1 MKFLSDILI
10 KAGLVVEGS
19 STLQSLA
26 GTGTRMVV
34 ANAAGLVS
42 TQAIPV
48 TSVSGTGGYGG
59 LTLSGTVTS
68 TGSLTLGGTPTGTWP
83 ISITGNA
90 ATVTIAN
97 TNVNTSYYIPL
108 VSSAGNVSLLIDGGN
123 DLNYNPSTNVFTIG
137 GSIVINSVVING
149 GTANQFMKANGTLDS
164 NIYLTGTGVSGRI
177 AFWDSTYGLSSSAAM
192 LFNSGTNN
200 VTFTSLSGT
209 GTRMVVVDAT
219 GLLSTQAIPVS
230 SVTSVFG
237 RSGAVTA
244 QLGDYSTT
252 LVTEGTNLYFTNA
265 RSRSA
270 ITLTTT
276 GTSGAST
283 YDSVNGIL
291 NIPSYVGGV
300 TSVNGQTGAVTL
312 TTTNISE
319 GTNLYYTDARARA
332 AISLTT
338 TGSSGAATYSAGVL
352 NIPNYTLSGLSGS
365 TGVAGQVAFWTGA
378 SSQSGSNGLF
388 WDSANGR
395 LSVGTDSALFGRLEV
410 FGGVTNFR
418 NAPGLN
424 TLAEQTRFSRSDS
437 ILNVRYHSI
446 STIHS
451 NVTATNEM
459 QFLVHSAGSDTSQVA
474 SLILTGNGNAQ
485 VLNNLL
491 IGSTTDTTERIQVTG
506 AAKITGNTLTNSLRI
521 GNTTTNSPFIFSFV
535 DNSGV
540 PDGAGRNLS
549 VYSYAQSS
557 LGGAFTISGD
567 TFGATTGAHSN
578 FRLINTFAP
587 TSGTATMSIMHLTW
601 GINQTG
607 GANGITRGLYVNPTL
622 TAAADWRSIEWSNNS
637 GWGLYGAGTANN
649 YLAGSLGIGNTSFA
663 GMNLRVSKNI
673 TGNATGRSV
682 YLSGDFQSDVSIG
695 YGVQTSLGTQA
706 ATFTL
711 SDLIHFQAAQ
721 GTKGAASTIGTQIAF
736 DAAAMTNGGTNIA
749 FRGQNASAA
758 NVWNLY
764 MAGSA
769 PNYLAGSLG
778 IGTISLTGFSVRVG
792 KNITGA
798 TGSYGIRQ
806 DGAVQSDVT
815 NFAYGINNSLN
826 ISASTTLSSYAHFI
840 TTKTAFGAGATLT
853 NQYGVLVDTLTDAT
867 NNYGF
872 YGNIASG
879 TGRWNL
885 YMAGTAA
892 NYLGGTLTVNNQIT
906 AGTAQATSGS
916 TILRST
922 YSSGNISNI
931 GTNGSSGGMSINYAV
946 YPASTSTADAY
957 LSGVGTLSF
966 PRSSYIVQADHRWL
980 SASAAIVA
988 EGSAVTM
995 TENMRL
1001 YNSGNLVIQNGGTYA
1016 DAGQRL
1022 QVYGDTLMKGTGNTS
1037 GTTALTVQNSD
1048 ATNIFRVRN
1057 DGAVLLGAA
1066 LTYTNVGSRAIF
1078 TTADEMRFSRT
1089 AAATDTSGTKD
1100 FFQILTSFS
1109 PTSGTAQYNFLL
1121 INNGVN
1127 QTGGASGITRGLY
1140 VNPNLTAAADWR
1152 SIEWSNNSGYGLYGA
1167 GTAQNLLNGKLTVS
1181 HTVTTGAFANANTMG
1196 VFGSQVL
1203 NIPAG
1208 TQGVAG
1214 AVYAA
1219 NSGFHYFRFNGNT
1232 TLVGD
1237 ALWAA
1242 SISVANLQFDT
1253 TGTITLPDGAGGGSR
1268 PRALSGM
1275 QIQMQSAGNNNGT
1288 ISRAAGLLIQ
1298 GCYPSTG
1305 TGVTTFTDF
1314 AGIRINDLTEW
1325 GTARI
1330 TMTDRWGIYQA
1341 GVDDKNY
1348 FNGAVL
1354 IGTASP
1360 TGEKLQVSGTMR
1372 VTGAVKLS
1380 GLPTSATG
1388 LAAGDI
1394 WNDLGTLKIV

>member
-97 TNVNTSYYIPL
+97 TNVNASYYIPL

-123 DLNYNPSTNVFTIG
+123 DLNYNPFTNVFTIG

-164 NIYLTGTGVSGRI
+164 NTYMTGSGVAGRVAIWDSASNLTGSNSLLYDTSTGNLSIGGSGSSYRLNVLGVGDSLIGQVITSTSGRI
-177 AFWDSTYGLSSSAAM
+177 NIYPYHSATYGGLMESRNLLDTASQPITLSGSNVILLGSSA
-192 LFNSGTNN
+192 T
-200 VTFTSLSGT
+200 VTSLAGSGV
-209 GTRMVVVDAT
+209 RMVVTDAS
-219 GLLSTQAIPVS
+219 GILSSQAIPVS

-237 RSGAVTA
+237 RTGAVVSQA
-244 QLGDYSTT
+244 GDYTT
-252 LVTEGTNLYFTNA
+252 TQVTEGTNLYFTNA

-300 TSVNGQTGAVTL
+300 TSVNGLTGAVTL
-312 TTTNISE
+312 TTTNIAE

-352 NIPNYTLSGLSGS
+352 NVPNYTLSGLSGS
-365 TGVAGQVAFWTGA
+365 TGVSGQVAYWTGA
-378 SSQSGSNGLF
+378 SSQGSSSNLF
-388 WDSANGR
+388 WDAASNNLGIGTNSVNATWKLGVSGNVQLGGALSFGTLTANSSTGYIQVSASAMDVYAHTSRVLTFSANAAERGR
-395 LSVGTDSALFGRLEV
+395 FHT
-410 FGGVTNFR
+410 
-418 NAPGLN
+418 
-424 TLAEQTRFSRSDS
+424 
-437 ILNVRYHSI
+437 
-446 STIHS
+446 
-451 NVTATNEM
+451 
-459 QFLVHSAGSDTSQVA
+459 
-474 SLILTGNGNAQ
+474 NGNFT
-485 VLNNLL
+485 
-491 IGSTTDTTERIQVTG
+491 IGAITDTTERLQVVGT
-506 AAKITGNTLTNSLRI
+506 AKITDATSIAGVLT
-521 GNTTTNSPFIFSFV
+521 
-535 DNSGV
+535 
-540 PDGAGRNLS
+540 
-549 VYSYAQSS
+549 
-557 LGGAFTISGD
+557 
-567 TFGATTGAHSN
+567 
-578 FRLINTFAP
+578 
-587 TSGTATMSIMHLTW
+587 
-601 GINQTG
+601 
-607 GANGITRGLYVNPTL
+607 
-622 TAAADWRSIEWSNNS
+622 
-637 GWGLYGAGTANN
+637 
-649 YLAGSLGIGNTSFA
+649 
-663 GMNLRVSKNI
+663 
-673 TGNATGRSV
+673 
-682 YLSGDFQSDVSIG
+682 
-695 YGVQTSLGTQA
+695 
-706 ATFTL
+706 
-711 SDLIHFQAAQ
+711 
-721 GTKGAASTIGTQIAF
+721 
-736 DAAAMTNGGTNIA
+736 
-749 FRGQNASAA
+749 
-758 NVWNLY
+758 
-764 MAGSA
+764 
-769 PNYLAGSLG
+769 
-778 IGTISLTGFSVRVG
+778 
-792 KNITGA
+792 
-798 TGSYGIRQ
+798 
-806 DGAVQSDVT
+806 VT
-815 NFAYGINNSLN
+815 N
-826 ISASTTLSSYAHFI
+826 
-840 TTKTAFGAGATLT
+840 
-853 NQYGVLVDTLTDAT
+853 
-867 NNYGF
+867 
-872 YGNIASG
+872 
-879 TGRWNL
+879 R
-885 YMAGTAA
+885 
-892 NYLGGTLTVNNQIT
+892 IT
-906 AGTAQATSGS
+906 AGDAQATAGS
-916 TILRST
+916 VVLRST
-922 YSSGNISNI
+922 YSSGNMSNI

-946 YPASTSTADAY
+946 YPASISTADAY
-957 LSGVGTLSF
+957 LSGIGF
-966 PRSSYIVQADHRWL
+966 QANPRSSYVVEADHRWL

-1016 DAGQRL
+1016 DTGDRL
-1022 QVYGDTLMKGTGNTS
+1022 QVTGIVRVAGGPVRVVAPTNTE
-1037 GTTALTVQNSD
+1037 
-1048 ATNIFRVRN
+1048 
-1057 DGAVLLGAA
+1057 DG
-1066 LTYTNVGSRAIF
+1066 
-1078 TTADEMRFSRT
+1078 
-1089 AAATDTSGTKD
+1089 
-1100 FFQILTSFS
+1100 
-1109 PTSGTAQYNFLL
+1109 NFLL
-1121 INNGVN
+1121 DLVRPNGGKIVSIKDQALIEIGNNNFIHPSTGVNGGISRSVSGLFIGHKEATTQSTGIFHLNLGRPNNINNQVTATAEQGGLVQIIGQFNPNTAVSTPFTSLYVRPTIN
-1127 QTGGASGITRGLY
+1127 QTGGANGTTRGLY
-1140 VNPNLTAAADWR
+1140 INPTLTAADWR
-1152 SIEWSNNSGYGLYGA
+1152 SIEWSNNTGYGLYGS

-1253 TGTITLPDGAGGGSR
+1253 AGTITLPDGAGGGSR